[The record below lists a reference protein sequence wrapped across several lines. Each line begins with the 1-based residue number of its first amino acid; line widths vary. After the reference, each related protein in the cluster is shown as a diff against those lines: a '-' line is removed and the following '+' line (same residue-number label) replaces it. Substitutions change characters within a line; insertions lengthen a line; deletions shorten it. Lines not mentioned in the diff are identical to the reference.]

1 MLIQAEIWTVAK
13 TDQGNAVLL
22 RPLDSEVAVPIF
34 IGQLEAQS
42 ILIGMAHVP
51 MPRPNT
57 HELMISLLNTLDYHM
72 NRIEITE
79 IKEGVFYASL
89 HIQSSEGEV
98 IQDSRPSDAL
108 ALAVRAGCPIYLSDM
123 VVDEAGIPLETIIEE
138 SSPQETDTREVEI
151 MRMKNALK
159 QAIKNEDYEE
169 AARLRDLLENMD
181 PSDSSEDPPA
191 EEF

>member
-169 AARLRDLLENMD
+169 AARLRDLLENLD

>member
-57 HELMISLLNTLDYHM
+57 HELMISLLKTLEYQM
-72 NRIEITE
+72 TRVEITD
-79 IKEGVFYASL
+79 IREGVFYATL
-89 HIQSSEGEV
+89 HIQSSDGEV

-138 SSPQETDTREVEI
+138 STPQESDSREVEI
-151 MRMKNALK
+151 MRMRTALN
-159 QAIKNEDYEE
+159 QAIKSEDYEE
-169 AARLRDLLENMD
+169 AARLRDILETLD
-181 PSDSSEDPPA
+181 PSDNSGDLPSSTV
-191 EEF
+191 

>member
-22 RPLDSEVAVPIF
+22 RPLGSEVAVPIF

-57 HELMISLLNTLDYHM
+57 HELMMTLLESLKYKLE
-72 NRIEITE
+72 RIEITD

-89 HIQSSEGEV
+89 HLQSGAKEV
-98 IQDSRPSDAL
+98 IQDSRPSDAI
-108 ALAVRAGCPIYLSDM
+108 AMAVRAGSPIYLSDS
-123 VVDEAGIPLETIIEE
+123 VVDEAAIALEAIIEE
-138 SSPQETDTREVEI
+138 SDGTNPDEINREIETER
-151 MRMKNALK
+151 LK
-159 QAIKNEDYEE
+159 KSLTKAIDEENYEE
-169 AARLRDLLENMD
+169 AARIRDMLE
-181 PSDSSEDPPA
+181 SLGEG
-191 EEF
+191 

>member
-57 HELMISLLNTLDYHM
+57 HELMISLLKTLACQLT
-72 NRIEITE
+72 RIEITE
-79 IKEGVFYASL
+79 IREGVFYASL
-89 HIQSSEGEV
+89 HIQSPEGEV

-138 SSPQETDTREVEI
+138 SSPQESDSREVEI
-151 MRMKNALK
+151 LRMKTALK

-169 AARLRDLLENMD
+169 AARLRDVLETLD
-181 PSDSSEDPPA
+181 PSDNSGDFPPG
-191 EEF
+191 EI